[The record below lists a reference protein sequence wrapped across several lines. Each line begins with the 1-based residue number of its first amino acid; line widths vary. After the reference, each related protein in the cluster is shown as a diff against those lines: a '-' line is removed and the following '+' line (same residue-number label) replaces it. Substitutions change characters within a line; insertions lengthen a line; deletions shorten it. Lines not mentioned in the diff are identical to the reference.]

1 MNFISWEV
9 TWSLNLRNI
18 GGEKNQIKHFWAEPQ
33 RQGFGS
39 LKYLQVNPME
49 KSKMKTSSDFKEFVS
64 DFDKV
69 QVF

>member
-9 TWSLNLRNI
+9 TWSLNLRNM

-33 RQGFGS
+33 RQG
-39 LKYLQVNPME
+39 LQVNPE
-49 KSKMKTSSDFKEFVS
+49 SNGKIKSEDFFDFKEFVS